1 MELVLLLS
9 AGVIIN
15 GVHGYLLWSQRHERK
30 WSISVHAIKNRQT
43 YILYVVGHLLAGGLF
58 LLFAKRFFLERYN
71 EPVLF
76 GLVCSTYFFEIVQA
90 VLPSRGRYERPHTIA
105 AYIMWF
111 SFVSAGLLSIFIL
124 PVATWG
130 RYLAVLFYLP
140 LVNMLFKAHIDKKK
154 FYSYQ
159 MWMVVLF
166 YLSMTSVVISSN

>member
-30 WSISVHAIKNRQT
+30 WSISVHAVKNRQT

-71 EPVLF
+71 ERVLF

-111 SFVSAGLLSIFIL
+111 SFVSAGLLSLSIL
-124 PVATWG
+124 PMEFWARAV
-130 RYLAVLFYLP
+130 AVLVYVP
-140 LVNMLFKAHIDKKK
+140 LLIMLYKAHTDRKR
-154 FYSYQ
+154 FYYYQ
-159 MWMVVLF
+159 MTMVVLF
-166 YLSMTSVVISSN
+166 YVSMFFVMVGSK